1 MPSDSARQNATAR
14 GIEPGIDPFL
24 PVMGDIEQFRAPK
37 LHGRRVPRFRGPAAA
52 LGKATPTGAGRRTG
66 AEVGEGVAGAR
77 QSSDVAMR
85 QARAPG
91 MLGFENGTR
100 RGRRERTGS

>member
-37 LHGRRVPRFRGPAAA
+37 LRKTQLMAAA
-52 LGKATPTGAGRRTG
+52 
-66 AEVGEGVAGAR
+66 AR
-77 QSSDVAMR
+77 QSADSH
-85 QARAPG
+85 
-91 MLGFENGTR
+91 L
-100 RGRRERTGS
+100 